1 MQGMTGSS
9 GVRASEGAG
18 RGTLGARGASERSSG
33 TFGGAHRGVVYAALV
48 AAASVVSAISGCS
61 SSDSNGP
68 ATALATDAG
77 ADGSASSNDDAASSG
92 EACAA
97 SLEGACGD
105 CMKASCCD
113 ALAACEQ
120 DPDCAA
126 CVAGKDG
133 DACERT
139 AETHERVDHYL
150 VCKGGA
156 CNAACI
162 GESENSCAGLL
173 KDLVTDACATCM
185 EESCCEQVANCKAS
199 AVCWDGCFTNHD
211 ESKCHGDPDGHAVY
225 HAMGE
230 CGSKHCAKV
239 CQ

>member
-1 MQGMTGSS
+1 MNHRNMLEITRSWV
-9 GVRASEGAG
+9 VRSRAASV
-18 RGTLGARGASERSSG
+18 RSPG
-33 TFGGAHRGVVYAALV
+33 TFGGAVVLV
-48 AAASVVSAISGCS
+48 AALAVALATTNSACS
-61 SSDSNGP
+61 ASDSNGP
-68 ATALATDAG
+68 AQVAATDAG
-77 ADGSASSNDDAASSG
+77 ADDAASSSDDASTG
-92 EACAA
+92 EACTA
-97 SLEGACGD
+97 SLEGECGD

-113 ALAACEQ
+113 DLAQCEQ

-126 CVAGKDG
+126 CVAGTDA

-139 AETHERVDHYL
+139 AETHERVDRYL

-162 GESENSCAGLL
+162 GESASSCAGLL
-173 KDLVTDACATCM
+173 KDLVTDACASCM